1 MNFELFIARKIYF
14 SKEEGKQATPPAV
27 RIAMIGIA
35 LGLAVMMLS
44 IAIIVG
50 FKQEVRNKVA
60 GFGSHIQITNFDS
73 NNSYESHP
81 VAINDSLLA
90 FLRNYPGI
98 KQVEKFA
105 TKPGILKT
113 DTDFQGIVLKG
124 VDTDF
129 DWTFFK
135 NNLIEGTIFAVD
147 PQKTGTEVVLSRY
160 LCDLLGLHLGD
171 SFLTYF
177 IQEDIRVR
185 KFKITGIY
193 DTGFQEYDKLF
204 VIADIKQVRRLNG
217 WEKDEASGVE
227 LLINDFSQLD
237 KVAESLYF
245 SISEKKDRNGNTFY
259 SRSIKEL
266 NPMIFSW
273 LSVLDTN
280 VIVIL
285 ILMMAVAGF
294 AMISGLIILILER
307 TNMIGILKALG
318 LSNTRIRRIFLYI
331 SFFLIGKGMLWGNMI
346 GLAFCFLQYQFRF
359 IKLDP
364 TVYYMDAVP
373 IHLSPIAFLLL
384 NIGTL
389 TAAMLMIFG
398 PSFLITKIEPA
409 KSIRF
414 E

>member
-81 VAINDSLLA
+81 VAISDSLLA